1 MQYSLQVYREIS
13 FVSLLIF
20 CCMSYWSGNE
30 KTIAFGCYCYFLDGL
45 LFYNEK
51 YRYVK
56 QQALVSFCNEVPIHH
71 TYLYNMYTSIRGPE
85 NFSKGGGE
93 ASDMNFKVTGGG
105 SEGYFRNFT
114 MYI

>member
-1 MQYSLQVYREIS
+1 
-13 FVSLLIF
+13 
-20 CCMSYWSGNE
+20 MSYWSGNE
-30 KTIAFGCYCYFLDGL
+30 KTIAFGCNCYFLDGL

-56 QQALVSFCNEVPIHH
+56 QQALVSFCKEVPIHH
-71 TYLYNMYTSIRGPE
+71 TYLTYNMYTSIRGPE

-93 ASDMNFKVTGGG
+93 ASDINFKVPGGG